1 MFKVLVTE
9 INPLAD
15 LGAPAVE
22 VRRFE
27 QTVDEL
33 NLRAVIAAVNAKP
46 RRPRERKEAKKP

>member
-1 MFKVLVTE
+1 MYKIVVTE

-33 NLRAVIAAVNAKP
+33 NLRAVITAVNQKP
-46 RRPRERKEAKKP
+46 RAPRKPKEAKK